1 MHGDDSLLSYDDATK
16 LLQYVALYLADGVMI
31 DQETVEYRMN
41 ITVGDLLGDLV
52 DSDSVRHEDVPP
64 IVAGFLGVEA

>member
-1 MHGDDSLLSYDDATK
+1 MHGDNYLLSNEDATK
-16 LLQYVALYLADGVMI
+16 LLQYVALFLADGVMI
-31 DQETVEYRMN
+31 DKETVEYLMN

-52 DSDSVRHEDVPP
+52 DSDSVQREDVPP